1 MAGFKIKK
9 VNIPGVV
16 EGNTLP
22 KSFIILRRRMKKA
35 KDQENSIIEPPNA
48 IKHAEM
54 PMREVES
61 EVGEGEVGEGQV
73 REGQVGEG
81 VQKKRRGRP
90 PKATKAL
97 ELEASQISTSK
108 KYKK

>member
-1 MAGFKIKK
+1 
-9 VNIPGVV
+9 
-16 EGNTLP
+16 
-22 KSFIILRRRMKKA
+22 
-35 KDQENSIIEPPNA
+35 
-48 IKHAEM
+48 
-54 PMREVES
+54 MREVES

-97 ELEASQISTSK
+97 EL
-108 KYKK
+108 

>member
-1 MAGFKIKK
+1 MAGFIIKK

-61 EVGEGEVGEGQV
+61 EVGEGEI
-73 REGQVGEG
+73 GEG

-97 ELEASQISTSK
+97 ELEASQIATSK
-108 KYKK
+108 KIQKIGLRLPRF